1 MLAVLGWLHVCDRR
15 ICFTSSRRQCMHARA
30 VLRFWIDFLRQ
41 LHSWIRVS
49 LSRVAERDQCDVFR
63 GSVQRFRLRHVYVMP
78 RRPVWGI
85 GWDD

>member
-1 MLAVLGWLHVCDRR
+1 MLAVLGWVHLCDRR
-15 ICFTSSRRQCMHARA
+15 IELTSSRGQCMHARA